1 MASRRAVASIEDLPD
16 ETTYLFTLRE
26 TDAGE
31 EREAILVRTDDGIY
45 AWLNY
50 CQHYTHIKIDK
61 GSGAEMR
68 GDELICENH
77 GAYFESD
84 TGFCNF
90 GPCEGAYLNEVDVAV
105 EDETVYLIDDDYEF
119 VRAGPIESED
129 GDVDRESKS
138 NYKF

>member
-1 MASRRAVASIEDLPD
+1 MATRRAVASVDDVPE
-16 ETTYLFTLRE
+16 ETTHLFTLRE
-26 TDAGE
+26 TASGE
-31 EREAILVRTDDGIY
+31 EREAILVRNDGDLY

-77 GAYFESD
+77 GAYFESE

-90 GPCEGAYLNEVDVAV
+90 GPCEGAYLTAIEIEL
-105 EDETVYLIDDDYEF
+105 EDGTVYLADDDYEF
-119 VRAGPIESED
+119 VRDGPIE
-129 GDVDRESKS
+129 GDDADLESKS

>member
-1 MASRRAVASIEDLPD
+1 MATRRAVASVDDVPA
-16 ETTYLFTLRE
+16 ETTYLFTVRGADSE
-26 TDAGE
+26 D
-31 EREAILVRTDDGIY
+31 EREVILVRTDGELH

-90 GPCEGAYLNEVDVAV
+90 GPCEGAYLNDVEIAV
-105 EDETVYLIDDDYEF
+105 EDETVYLTDEDYEF
-119 VRAGPIESED
+119 VRAGPTETD
-129 GDVDRESKS
+129 DADRESKS

>member
-1 MASRRAVASIEDLPD
+1 MATRRAVAPIEDVPD

-26 TDAGE
+26 TESGE
-31 EREAILVRTDDGIY
+31 EREAILVRADGELR

-68 GDELICENH
+68 GEELICENH
-77 GAYFESD
+77 GAYFESES
-84 TGFCNF
+84 GFCTF
-90 GPCEGAYLNEVDVAV
+90 GPCEGAYLNEIEIAV
-105 EDETVYLIDDDYEF
+105 ENGTVFLSDEDYEF
-119 VRAGPIESED
+119 VREGAIEGD
-129 GDVDRESKS
+129 GTDLESKS

>member
-1 MASRRAVASIEDLPD
+1 MASRRAVASIEDVPA

-26 TDAGE
+26 TDTDE
-31 EREAILVRTDDGIY
+31 EREAILVRNDAGIY

-50 CQHYTHIKIDK
+50 CQHYTHIRIDK

-68 GDELICENH
+68 GEEFICENH

-105 EDETVYLIDDDYEF
+105 EDDTVYLTDDDYEF
-119 VRAGPIESED
+119 VRAGPIESD
-129 GDVDRESKS
+129 ATDLESKS

>member
-1 MASRRAVASIEDLPD
+1 MATRRAVAAVDDVPE
-16 ETTYLFTLRE
+16 ETTYLFTVRG
-26 TDAGE
+26 TASGE
-31 EREAILVRTDDGIY
+31 EREAILVRSDGDLH

-77 GAYFESD
+77 GAYFESES
-84 TGFCNF
+84 GFCNF
-90 GPCEGAYLNEVDVAV
+90 GPCEGAYLNEVGITV
-105 EDETVYLIDDDYEF
+105 EDGTVYLSDDDYEF
-119 VRAGPIESED
+119 AGRGPIE
-129 GDVDRESKS
+129 GDDDLESKS

>member
-1 MASRRAVASIEDLPD
+1 MATRRAVVPVDDVPA
-16 ETTYLFTLRE
+16 ETTYLFTVR
-26 TDAGE
+26 DIDSGE
-31 EREAILVRTDDGIY
+31 EREVVLVRNDGEVH

-84 TGFCNF
+84 SGFCNF
-90 GPCEGAYLNEVDVAV
+90 GPCEGAYLNDVEIAV
-105 EDETVYLIDDDYEF
+105 EDGTVYLIDDDYEF
-119 VRAGPIESED
+119 VGSGPIETD
-129 GDVDRESKS
+129 GTDLESKS

>member
-1 MASRRAVASIEDLPD
+1 MASRRAVASVD
-16 ETTYLFTLRE
+16 EVPADTTYLFTLE
-26 TDAGE
+26 EADSEE
-31 EREAILVRTDDGIY
+31 EREAILVRTDGEHH

-68 GDELICENH
+68 GDDLICENH

-90 GPCEGAYLNEVDVAV
+90 GPCEGAYLNEIEVTV
-105 EDETVYLIDDDYEF
+105 EDGTVYLTDDDYEF
-119 VRAGPIESED
+119 VRAGPIED
-129 GDVDRESKS
+129 DADLESKS

>member
-1 MASRRAVASIEDLPD
+1 MATRRAVAPIEDVPD

-26 TDAGE
+26 TESGE
-31 EREAILVRTDDGIY
+31 EREAILVRADGELR

-68 GDELICENH
+68 GEELICENH
-77 GAYFESD
+77 GAYFESESGLC
-84 TGFCNF
+84 TF
-90 GPCEGAYLNEVDVAV
+90 GPCEGAYLNEIEIAV
-105 EDETVYLIDDDYEF
+105 ENGTVFLSDEDYEF
-119 VRAGPIESED
+119 VREGAIEGD
-129 GDVDRESKS
+129 GTDLESKS

>member
-1 MASRRAVASIEDLPD
+1 MATRRAVAPVDDVPA

-26 TDAGE
+26 TDSGD
-31 EREAILVRTDDGIY
+31 EREAILVRTDGELY
-45 AWLNY
+45 VWLNY

-90 GPCEGAYLNEVDVAV
+90 GPCEGAYLNDVEIAV
-105 EDETVYLIDDDYEF
+105 EDGTVYLTDDDYEF
-119 VRAGPIESED
+119 VRAGPAESD
-129 GDVDRESKS
+129 DDMESKS

>member
-1 MASRRAVASIEDLPD
+1 MASRQRIAGADDVPD
-16 ETTYLFTLRE
+16 GTTRLFTVRE
-26 TDAGE
+26 ADSE
-31 EREAILVRTDDGIY
+31 ERREMILVRADDGPR

-50 CQHYTHIKIDK
+50 CQHYTHINIDK

-68 GDELICENH
+68 DGELICENH

-90 GPCEGAYLNEVDVAV
+90 GPCEGAYLNGVEIDVT
-105 EDETVYLIDDDYEF
+105 DDGVYLTDDGYEF
-119 VRAGPIESED
+119 VHEGPIETDEAD
-129 GDVDRESKS
+129 MGSKS